1 MVFDLR
7 KKRSLYWPIETSV
20 HWHDDLVDEA
30 EFIMCEKI
38 DPTSYCMV
46 RWSFFDNQM
55 PRKLTLY
62 ASPQSS
68 SSSIS
73 MMANEA
79 INQMSSCRMK
89 QRYCK
94 NASV

>member
-38 DPTSYCMV
+38 DPRPHIV
-46 RWSFFDNQM
+46 W
-55 PRKLTLY
+55 
-62 ASPQSS
+62 
-68 SSSIS
+68 
-73 MMANEA
+73 
-79 INQMSSCRMK
+79 
-89 QRYCK
+89 
-94 NASV
+94 